1 MAVTIRD
8 VAREAGVSIATV
20 SHALSGNRTVSQETE
35 RRVRAS
41 AARLGYRPNHVAASM
56 VTGRT
61 RTIGVIVPDI
71 ANPFFSELVRAA
83 ERAAALRDHVLI
95 VSSSEL
101 DAGLEDRS
109 LEVMFDKRADAILY
123 APGTPRRHASLRRIV
138 ASGAPVVVLD
148 EAIASL
154 PRSASVITTDSE
166 GGARLA
172 ALHLGG
178 LGHRR
183 VGVIAGPKG
192 LPTARTRLEGFLR
205 GAAEAG
211 FRVPPNMI
219 VSAAAYTREEGLEVA
234 ISLLSSRAVT
244 AVFCANDLI
253 ALGALQAAA
262 DLGISVPD
270 DLSVVGF
277 DDIFVSKLVSPA
289 LTTIRQPIG
298 LLGKEAA
305 NLAID
310 LIEGVTALP
319 QRRVLDV
326 ELVVRASS
334 APVLTRRAKGSRHRG
349 RANVAR

>member
-1 MAVTIRD
+1 MAVTIHD
-8 VAREAGVSIATV
+8 VARQAGVSIATV
-20 SHALSGNRTVSQETE
+20 SHALSGNRSISQETK
-35 RRVRAS
+35 RRVRAW
-41 AARLGYRPNHVAASM
+41 ADRLGYRPNHVAASM

-61 RTIGVIVPDI
+61 GTLGVIVPDI

-83 ERAAALRDHVLI
+83 EQAAGVRDHLLL

-101 DAGLEDRS
+101 DAALEDRS
-109 LEVMFDKRADAILY
+109 LNVMYDKRADAILY
-123 APGTPRRHASLRRIV
+123 APGTPRRHAKLNGIV
-138 ASGAPVVVLD
+138 ASGVPVIVVD
-148 EAIASL
+148 EAIAPL
-154 PRSASVITTDSE
+154 PRSASVITTDNE

-172 ALHLGG
+172 ALHLGA

-183 VGVIAGPKG
+183 VSVIAGPKG
-192 LPTARTRLEGFLR
+192 LPTARARLEGFLA
-205 GAAEAG
+205 GAKEAG
-211 FRVPPNMI
+211 FRVPPSRILSAGAYMREQGRE
-219 VSAAAYTREEGLEVA
+219 AAAALFRSDPT
-234 ISLLSSRAVT
+234 VT

-262 DLGISVPD
+262 ELGVTVPD
-270 DLSVVGF
+270 DLSIVGF

-310 LIEGVTALP
+310 LIEGVTAPP

-334 APVLTRRAKGSRHRG
+334 APARRANGSRHRG
-349 RANVAR
+349 RTRAAR